1 MKGQGCSKPVKKPYP
16 CAVATD
22 KPMAKI
28 FFVSFLIALW
38 VAIFYWDLGWVM
50 TLIVIM
56 PLTFLVGMGVAVLLE
71 AVLEPMVRWFK
82 K

>member
-1 MKGQGCSKPVKKPYP
+1 
-16 CAVATD
+16 
-22 KPMAKI
+22 MAKVI
-28 FFVSFLIALW
+28 SVSFLISLW
-38 VAIFYWDLGWVM
+38 IAIFYWDLGWVM

>member
-1 MKGQGCSKPVKKPYP
+1 
-16 CAVATD
+16 
-22 KPMAKI
+22 MAKVI
-28 FFVSFLIALW
+28 SVSFLISLW
-38 VAIFYWDLGWVM
+38 IAIFYWDLGWVM

-71 AVLEPMVRWFK
+71 AVFEPMVRWFK